1 MSGPA
6 FSSDQRVLHE
16 SVPWPPRCTVRLE
29 RNSRGTNW
37 SVDYAC
43 ADHETALRIIT
54 EVYDRL
60 ERLYGSS
67 GR

>member
-1 MSGPA
+1 M
-6 FSSDQRVLHE
+6 LHE